1 MKSLELTRAESAE
14 FRKIHEKTLQDKQQ
28 KIDDQVRIPSWQSNN
43 KNATLR
49 SKQEE
54 FLLVSE
60 SLKNSQIRFKELED
74 ENRKIKEMIEDDS
87 DTKHSQENLLTTL

>member
-1 MKSLELTRAESAE
+1 MKSLELARAESAE
-14 FRKIHEKTLQDKQQ
+14 FRKIHEKTLQDQQQ

-60 SLKNSQIRFKELED
+60 SLKNSQICLKEIED
-74 ENRKIKEMIEDDS
+74 ENQKIKEIIEGDS